1 MIISDFAIKRPLI
14 TVVAMVAMVIFG
26 LFALLK
32 LKTDEFPDVN
42 PPFLTVGIVYPGASP
57 DVVESEVLKP
67 VEEQIGSISGVK
79 RIMGKAYDGYS
90 MVMIEFFFDKDL
102 NVASQEV
109 RDAISAIRSDLP
121 TEMKEPIVQKFN
133 DTDRPIVSLA
143 ISSTVLSPPEL
154 TRLAD
159 PGITRELRA
168 IPGVADVQIF
178 GKVERELTVEVD
190 PHKLQAANI
199 SVAEVVQALQL
210 QNLAAPVGRV
220 NGDLDERAIRLRG
233 RLDNPAEFENLVVA
247 DRNGQLVRLGQVAT
261 TKDGTE
267 EARTLALYNSKE
279 AIGID
284 VKKAKGYSTTD
295 VADRVR
301 ARLAQLEP
309 TLPKGTKFDLVKDSG
324 VRVEHAVT
332 NVEEALLLGAAL
344 TVLVVF
350 LFLNSWRSTV
360 ITGVALPI
368 SVLASF
374 IAVWALGFKLETMSL
389 LGLSLA
395 IGILIDDA
403 IVVRENIVRHVEMG
417 KDHFKAAHDGT
428 DEIGLAVAA
437 TTFSILAVFVP
448 IGFMPGIGGQWFKPF
463 ALTIACSVAVS
474 LFVSFSLDPML
485 SAYWAD
491 PHKAP
496 NERGWITRQLDK
508 FNHWFNKQANNY
520 KRVIAWALDHRT
532 SMVVLATGAFFAAF
546 TLPAKGLLG
555 LGGAAAGVLLAV
567 WLLNIRPNVIFHVV
581 GGLSLWVAAI
591 GAGFGLVRFASQGL
605 TALQVL
611 SAIVLLGL
619 VVGLFRLA
627 YVAVRQLFARQFTSW
642 VSAIAAIVVGVV
654 VSSQL
659 VRIAPEWRKVGTGFF
674 PEDDRSE
681 FIMAIETPPGSNLE
695 YTKLKAEEAAR
706 IARSHSEVV
715 YTYTTLGNQATS
727 GVDEGNIYVRL
738 IPKAQRRLS
747 AEQFAEVLR
756 HATKQMSGATVSV
769 FTNDFNGGFKT
780 IQLQLRGQDVAA
792 LAQAADMVKAGVE
805 KIPGAVDIGLSTKG
819 QKPEL
824 EIDLNRGV
832 AGSVGLTVGQVA
844 QSLRPAFA
852 GIDAGYWIDPS
863 GKSRKVTVRLTPESR
878 QRASDLERLPMIV
891 LGPNGLPSTMPLGQ
905 IATIKQGVG
914 PAIIDHLNR
923 EPVVT
928 VELNTSGR
936 AAGDVTADI
945 QAMLTKMQ
953 LPAGVHYTLGGDAE
967 SQAEVFGQ
975 IFSALGL
982 AVLLMYLI
990 LVVQFGSFI
999 DPVAILMSLPLSL
1012 IGVMLSLAI
1021 TGMTINIMSLIGVIL
1036 LMGIVAKNA
1045 ILLIDFAKW
1054 AREERGVPLRE
1065 ALIQAGAIRLR
1076 PILMTTF
1083 ALIAGM
1089 IPVAFGSGE
1098 GAQFRAPLGVA
1109 VIGGVIT
1116 STFLT
1121 LLVIP
1126 TGYEIL
1132 DEWRQWFM
1140 RRIGS
1145 TPKQMTS
1152 EHPVPAAGD

>member
-26 LFALLK
+26 LFALFK
-32 LKTDEFPDVN
+32 LKTDEFPDVA
-42 PPFLTVGIVYPGASP
+42 PPWLTVGIVYPGASP
-57 DVVESEVLKP
+57 DVVESEVLNP
-67 VEEQIGSISGVK
+67 VEEQIGSIAGVK

-90 MVMIEFFFDKDL
+90 MLMIEFLFDKDL

-109 RDAISAIRSDLP
+109 RDAISSIRADLP
-121 TEMKEPIVQKFN
+121 AEMKEPIVSKFN
-133 DTDRPIVSLA
+133 DTDRPIISMA
-143 ISSTVLSPPEL
+143 ISSTTLSPAEL

-168 IPGVADVQIF
+168 LPGVADVQIF
-178 GKVERELTVEVD
+178 GKVERELTVEVQ
-190 PHKLQAANI
+190 PLKLQAANV
-199 SVAEVVQALQL
+199 SVAQVVQALQN

-220 NGDLDERAIRLRG
+220 NGALDERSIRLHG
-233 RLDNPAEFENLVVA
+233 RLENPAEFENLVVA
-247 DRNGQLVRLGQVAT
+247 ERNGQLIRLGQVAT
-261 TKDGTE
+261 IKDATE
-267 EARTLALYNSKE
+267 EARTLALYNGKE
-279 AIGID
+279 SIGID
-284 VKKAKGYSTTD
+284 VKKSKGYSTTD
-295 VADRVR
+295 VAARVR
-301 ARLAQLEP
+301 ARLDQLTP
-309 TLPKGTKFDLVKDSG
+309 TLPKGTKIDLVKDSG
-324 VRVEHAVT
+324 VRVTNAVK

-350 LFLNSWRSTV
+350 VFLNSWRSTV

-374 IAVWALGFKLETMSL
+374 IAVWALGFNLETMSL

-417 KDHFKAAHDGT
+417 KDHFRAAHDGT

-485 SAYWAD
+485 SAYWPD

-496 NERGWITRQLDK
+496 HERAWITRLLDR
-508 FNHWFNKQANNY
+508 FNAWFNLQAQNY
-520 KRVIAWALDHRT
+520 RKVIAWALDHRAAMV
-532 SMVVLATGAFFAAF
+532 SMATLSFFASF
-546 TLPAKGLLG
+546 FLPTRGLSG
-555 LGGAAAGVLLAV
+555 LAAALVGIA
-567 WLLNIRPNVIFHVV
+567 IVV
-581 GGLSLWVAAI
+581 
-591 GAGFGLVRFASQGL
+591 FGLTKRGL
-605 TALQVL
+605 H
-611 SAIVLLGL
+611 
-619 VVGLFRLA
+619 
-627 YVAVRQLFARQFTSW
+627 VAVRGLFVVAGL
-642 VSAIAAIVVGVV
+642 AAFVVLP
-654 VSSQL
+654 QMTPP
-659 VRIAPEWRKVGTGFF
+659 VRTVGTAFF
-674 PEDDRSE
+674 PEDDRAE
-681 FIMAIETPPGSNLE
+681 FIMALQTPPGSNME
-695 YTKLKAEEAAR
+695 YSRLKAEEAAR
-706 IARSHSEVV
+706 IARAHPEVT
-715 YTYTTLGNQATS
+715 YTYTTLGNGATG
-727 GVDEGNIYVRL
+727 GVDEGNIYVRTVGKDKRNKSIEQL
-738 IPKAQRRLS
+738 
-747 AEQFAEVLR
+747 AEEIR
-756 HATKQMSGATVSV
+756 SETKHMSGATVSV
-769 FTNDFNGGFKT
+769 FTSDFGGGFKQ

-792 LAQAADMVKAGVE
+792 LAQAADMVKAEVE

-824 EIDLNRGV
+824 EIELNRGV
-832 AGSVGLTVGQVA
+832 AGSLGLTVGQVA

-863 GKSRKVTVRLTPESR
+863 GKSRKVTVRLSPESR
-878 QRASDLERLPMIV
+878 TRASDLTRLPMMV
-891 LGPNGLPSTMPLGQ
+891 AGPNGAPAMMPLGQ
-905 IATIKQGVG
+905 VASIREGVG

-928 VELNTSGR
+928 VELNTAGR
-936 AAGDVTADI
+936 AAGDVTKDI
-945 QAMLTKMQ
+945 ESMLQ
-953 LPAGVHYTLGGDAE
+953 RVRLPAGVHYTIGGDAE

-990 LVVQFGSFI
+990 LVVQFGSFV

-1012 IGVMLSLAI
+1012 IGVLMSLAI

-1054 AREERGVPLRE
+1054 AREERGLPLRE
-1065 ALIQAGAIRLR
+1065 ALIEAGAIRLR

-1089 IPVAFGSGE
+1089 IPVALGRGE

-1132 DEWRQWFM
+1132 DEWRHGFM
-1140 RRIGS
+1140 RMFGRS
-1145 TPKQMTS
+1145 PKQMTA
-1152 EHPVPAAGD
+1152 EHAVPTTGD